1 MTVLRRLLV
10 PRVAAVV
17 AAPIRLRYFASVS
30 QQSEKEKTSITA
42 DDIRALKSTLHPSLH
57 AREWYT
63 VLTAATSAARIGAQ
77 AVPLIWEVA
86 KEDIGG
92 ADSVGEKADEDA
104 VQLQRRIKE
113 ALLKGSVL
121 FGIPAALDPL
131 FALLPLLR
139 ADAAAHPA
147 RSDTDFFLR
156 RGRAHEESLTGLAHD
171 GLRTVY
177 KHNLDE
183 ILEKKFARDN
193 LDIQFLT
200 MEINYGWNL
209 TEYSILD
216 LPSTELVTV
225 AALIPIPAVPVET
238 MWHLRGCRRAGW
250 SDDVIESVRQ
260 TAFALVDLCRE
271 RKIGM
276 YGWDASRVPSLKD
289 VKEDSN
295 E

>member
-1 MTVLRRLLV
+1 M
-10 PRVAAVV
+10 
-17 AAPIRLRYFASVS
+17 
-30 QQSEKEKTSITA
+30 SITA
-42 DDIRALKSTLHPSLH
+42 DDIRALKSHLHPSLH

-77 AVPLIWEVA
+77 AVPLIWQIA
-86 KEDIGG
+86 KEEIGSELRIEG
-92 ADSVGEKADEDA
+92 ADSNSGSETTVDDEA
-104 VQLQRRIKE
+104 VLLQRRIKE

-131 FALLPLLR
+131 FALSPLLR

-156 RGRAHEESLTGLAHD
+156 RGRAHEDSLTPLAHD
-171 GLRTVY
+171 GLRRVY
-177 KHNLDE
+177 RHNLDE
-183 ILEKKFARDN
+183 ILENKFAKDN
-193 LDIQFLT
+193 MDIQFLT

-209 TEYSILD
+209 AEYSILD
-216 LPSTELVTV
+216 FPSTELVIL
-225 AALIPIPAVPVET
+225 AALLPIPAVPAQT

-260 TAFALVDLCRE
+260 TSFALVELCRE
-271 RKIGM
+271 RGIGM
-276 YGWDASRVPSLKD
+276 YSWDASRVPSLQD